1 MSSNNIKDVAINFEA
16 VKVSMSQDKNGTN
29 LRLCIHPDDVPQ
41 ELHQHWVGSRYMVA
55 MVKLDDENQPELS
68 EEQIRRQRLV
78 KSAVMVCKEQSFW
91 DYLASTNPFSV
102 DVKINSE
109 SSCADELRKRLGID
123 SRSDLHR
130 NDIALRKFES
140 ILLDYR
146 EHTELL

>member
-1 MSSNNIKDVAINFEA
+1 MDDVKELALNFEA

-55 MVKLDDENQPELS
+55 MVKLNDEDKPELS
-68 EEQIRRQRLV
+68 EDQVKKQRLF
-78 KSAVMVCKEQSFW
+78 KSAVMVCKENTFW
-91 DYLASTNPFSV
+91 DYLADTNPFSL
-102 DVKINSE
+102 DIKINSE
-109 SSCADELRKRLGID
+109 DSCADELRKRIGID
-123 SRSDLHR
+123 SRSELKT
-130 NDIALRKFES
+130 NEVALKKFES

>member
-1 MSSNNIKDVAINFEA
+1 MDDVKELALNFEA

-78 KSAVMVCKEQSFW
+78 KSAVMVCKEQSFC

-102 DVKINSE
+102 VVKINSE